1 MPPPS
6 GSRRLCFK
14 FLPHVFQKRRMIKN
28 VVGVR
33 SSNFLSQT
41 IEIWIV
47 SGSLNCQIFTLE
59 CIMLLQTRSCA
70 AFVRVPSPFDLQEL
84 IKSAGIGFIR
94 PYSGPVNG
102 KDLFFHKSELKK
114 GPLATY
120 AIQESNVRVVI
131 PCICV
136 CFRAYFIPCH
146 SHITR
151 QKTEEWYA
159 SVMQAVLAYII
170 SSYGI
175 PLDKVALHSRI
186 LLFSGRFWIFFVS
199 FHFLV
204 FACCCFTRHLLVMSF
219 DTACIALLM
228 SWAGVDAYTYAIY
241 VRI

>member
-84 IKSAGIGFIR
+84 IKSSWHRLHSAVFGPSEWQGPIFSQVGVEEGSLGDIR
-94 PYSGPVNG
+94 HPRIQR
-102 KDLFFHKSELKK
+102 KSRYTVHLCM
-114 GPLATY
+114 L
-120 AIQESNVRVVI
+120 
-131 PCICV
+131 PCI
-136 CFRAYFIPCH
+136 FH
-146 SHITR
+146 S
-151 QKTEEWYA
+151 
-159 SVMQAVLAYII
+159 M
-170 SSYGI
+170 
-175 PLDKVALHSRI
+175 P
-186 LLFSGRFWIFFVS
+186 
-199 FHFLV
+199 
-204 FACCCFTRHLLVMSF
+204 
-219 DTACIALLM
+219 
-228 SWAGVDAYTYAIY
+228 
-241 VRI
+241 